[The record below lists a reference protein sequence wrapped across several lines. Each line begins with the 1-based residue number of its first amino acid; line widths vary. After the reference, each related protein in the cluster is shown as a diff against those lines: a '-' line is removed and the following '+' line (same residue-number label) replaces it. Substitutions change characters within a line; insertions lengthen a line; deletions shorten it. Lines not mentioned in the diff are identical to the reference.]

1 MMNVSTVLLELF
13 RDERKWRQL
22 FRSCCEM
29 STHRLTTQTWQF
41 SDELKE
47 RGHPCPIEEVEDA
60 LLVLVRDLLPQS
72 PAAQWDTEWAHALCK
87 DALARLAEYYAGL
100 SAEEKDALDLSGQD
114 VWDEQMR
121 SAGLANDPTAF
132 RRALKG
138 WERAGLE
145 AIERVRV
152 KGGAA

>member
-1 MMNVSTVLLELF
+1 MMNVSTALLELF

-29 STHRLTTQTWQF
+29 STHRLTTQTLQF
-41 SDELKE
+41 SDELKD

-60 LLVLVRDLLPQS
+60 LLVLVHDLLPQS

-87 DALARLAEYYAGL
+87 DALARLAEYYAEL
-100 SAEEKDALDLSGQD
+100 SAEEKDALNLSGQD

>member
-1 MMNVSTVLLELF
+1 MFARCSPRTRWRYLSEGCYRASRTVQGREA
-13 RDERKWRQL
+13 
-22 FRSCCEM
+22 
-29 STHRLTTQTWQF
+29 
-41 SDELKE
+41 
-47 RGHPCPIEEVEDA
+47 VEDA
-60 LLVLVRDLLPQS
+60 LLGLVRDLLPQS

-100 SAEEKDALDLSGQD
+100 AAEEKDALDLSGQD

-145 AIERVRV
+145 AIERVQV

>member
-1 MMNVSTVLLELF
+1 VKASTALLQLLKEK
-13 RDERKWRQL
+13 REWRQF
-22 FRSCCEM
+22 FRLCCER

-47 RGHPCPIEEVEDA
+47 RGHPYPIEEVEGA
-60 LLVLVRDLLPQS
+60 LLGLVRDLLPQS

-100 SAEEKDALDLSGQD
+100 SAEEKDALDLPGQD

-145 AIERVRV
+145 AIERARA

>member
-1 MMNVSTVLLELF
+1 VKATTALLELF
-13 RDERKWRQL
+13 KEKREWRQ
-22 FRSCCEM
+22 FFSSCCEGR
-29 STHRLTTQTWQF
+29 SHRLTSQTWQF

-47 RGHPCPIEEVEDA
+47 RGHHCPSEEVEDS
-60 LLVLVRDLLPQS
+60 LLGMARDLLPDT
-72 PAAQWDTEWAHALCK
+72 PAAQWDADWAHDLCK
-87 DALARLAEYYAGL
+87 DALARLVKHYAVL
-100 SAEEKDALDLSGQD
+100 SAKEKDALDLSRQD

-145 AIERVRV
+145 AIERARA